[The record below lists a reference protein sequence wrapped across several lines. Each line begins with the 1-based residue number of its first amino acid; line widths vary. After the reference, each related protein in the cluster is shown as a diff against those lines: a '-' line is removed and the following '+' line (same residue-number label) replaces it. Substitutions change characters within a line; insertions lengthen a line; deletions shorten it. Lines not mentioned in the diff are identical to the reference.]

1 MKLRLTRIFCLLM
14 AMQVLFMSTG
24 FSMIEHYC
32 KIKGKQT
39 FIFTKP
45 PKCCANKIQHDK
57 QSNTPVIKKKKCC
70 EEHSTFLKI
79 TPNASQGYFVEQGFQ
94 HHDWIVIPTKIS
106 FHSTWAS
113 EVVSFRVPHFY
124 SPAPPLSG
132 RNLLVFIQSFLI

>member
-1 MKLRLTRIFCLLM
+1 MKLHLNRIFCLLM

-39 FIFTKP
+39 FIFSSP
-45 PKCCANKIQHDK
+45 PKCCLNKIKHEK
-57 QSNTPVIKKKKCC
+57 KSSNSLLKRAKCC
-70 EEHSTFLKI
+70 NEQTTFFKMNPD
-79 TPNASQGYFVEQGFQ
+79 TSQGYGIAQEFQ
-94 HHDWIVIPTKIS
+94 AHNLIS
-106 FHSTWAS
+106 ITSKVLFFSTWVS
-113 EVVSFRVPHFY
+113 EAVSFKVPHFY

>member
-32 KIKGKQT
+32 KIKGKRT
-39 FIFTKP
+39 FIFSSP
-45 PKCCANKIQHDK
+45 PKCCFNKIKHEK
-57 QSNTPVIKKKKCC
+57 KSSNSLLKTAKCC
-70 EEHSTFLKI
+70 NEQTTLLKI
-79 TPNASQGYFVEQGFQ
+79 TPNASQGHEITQEFQ
-94 HHDWIVIPTKIS
+94 AHNWVAITPKVLS
-106 FHSTWAS
+106 FSAWVS
-113 EVVSFRVPHFY
+113 EAVSFQVPHFY

>member
-1 MKLRLTRIFCLLM
+1 MKTRLTRIFCLLM
-14 AMQVLFMSTG
+14 AVQVLFMSTG

-45 PKCCANKIQHDK
+45 PQCCANKIKHNT
-57 QSNTPVIKKKKCC
+57 QSNTSIIKKKKCC
-70 EEHSTFLKI
+70 KEHTIFLKI
-79 TPNASQGYFVEQGFQ
+79 TPHASQGHYEAQAFQ
-94 HHDWIVIPTKIS
+94 HHDWIVIPTTIA
-106 FHSTWAS
+106 FRSTWAS
-113 EVVSFRVPHFY
+113 EVVSFQVPHFY

>member
-39 FIFTKP
+39 FIFSSP
-45 PKCCANKIQHDK
+45 PKCCFNKIKHEK
-57 QSNTPVIKKKKCC
+57 KSSNSLLKRAKCC
-70 EEHSTFLKI
+70 HEQTTFLKI
-79 TPNASQGYFVEQGFQ
+79 NPNTSQGHEIAKEFQ
-94 HHDWIVIPTKIS
+94 AHHWIAIAPQVS
-106 FHSTWAS
+106 VFSTWVS
-113 EVVSFRVPHFY
+113 EAVSFQVSHFY

-132 RNLLVFIQSFLI
+132 RSLLIFIQSFLI